1 LFGDKS
7 RPIIRAATRGRSAAI
22 LEDAMKLKY
31 LLAATLAFAVSAPAM
46 AADEQPEADK
56 KEKLICRTELA
67 TGSRVRKTRLCLTEA
82 QWAELHTKT
91 KKGIDEHN
99 RNYGGETG
107 SGSGANNTAGL

>member
-1 LFGDKS
+1 
-7 RPIIRAATRGRSAAI
+7 
-22 LEDAMKLKY
+22 MKLKY
-31 LLAATLAFAVSAPAM
+31 LWAAALAFAVSAPAL

-67 TGSRVRKTRLCLTEA
+67 TGSRVRKNRVCLTEA
-82 QWAELHTKT
+82 QWAELHSKT
-91 KKGIDEHN
+91 KKGIDDLN